1 MKSIAFLF
9 AVLVFNSCTLSEGGY
24 PGAKAEKATVAVP
37 DYPADRP
44 ALAAWLLVHEE
55 NGKRETE
62 ELAKDA
68 KSATFVFEKNRCS
81 PVLFYPLNTGS
92 IRYFKPAGCIY
103 PFSNHATWDGGFGA
117 ELLFDLLTKPND
129 GYSSTELRSF
139 CGRFNWARF
148 QTEVA
153 DLCAGE
159 SVFNP
164 WEMDTEK
171 LKTALTSGKFSKTR
185 LKAAAK
191 PVTVGNTNGD
201 FFQAYVPSAV
211 IAAEPA
217 SGEFSFAYRAAAE
230 NTVFDGTSVFLVCPP
245 QYPKTTGEVNYR
257 LALLPLPLY
266 NQRE

>member
-1 MKSIAFLF
+1 
-9 AVLVFNSCTLSEGGY
+9 V
-24 PGAKAEKATVAVP
+24 EKATVAIP

-44 ALAAWLLVHEE
+44 QLAAWLVVHEK
-55 NGKRETE
+55 NGNPVATV
-62 ELAKDA
+62 LSKDA
-68 KSATFVFEKNRCS
+68 KSATFVFDKNRCS
-81 PVLFYPLNTGS
+81 PVLFYPLNADS

-103 PFSNHATWDGGFGA
+103 PFSNQATWDGGYGT

-139 CGRFNWARF
+139 CERFNWARF

-159 SVFNP
+159 SGFNP
-164 WEMDTEK
+164 WEMNKEK
-171 LKTALTSGKFSKTR
+171 LKTALVSGKFSKTT

-191 PVTVGNTNGD
+191 PVTVGNANGN

-211 IAAEPA
+211 IAAEPV

-245 QYPKTTGEVNYR
+245 QYPKTTGEINYR
-257 LALLPLPLY
+257 LAIMPLPLY